1 MATVLVSGA
10 GVAGPVVAYWLR
22 RCGFRPTIV
31 ERRPA
36 LGLGDGGHAVDLFGA
51 AVEVIE
57 RMGLLDAVHAAR
69 TRTVALSLIRP
80 GRRPVDVDMSALVTG
95 VSSRHVE
102 ILRGDLVNVLH
113 GATRDDVEYMFGDA
127 VTGLTDS
134 EGGVEVTFAHGP
146 PRRFDLVVGADG
158 LHSGIR
164 RLVFGNVPEHFLGG
178 YLGVFTVPYEI
189 RPRGRMLGYSA
200 VDRTVGVY
208 EVGGDG
214 RARALF
220 MFRSADELDYDHR
233 DSARQR
239 QLLRTAFA
247 GLGWD
252 VPRLLEAL
260 DTADD
265 FYFDAISQIR
275 MPSWS
280 RGRVTLVGDAGYCPG
295 PAVENASPGVG
306 DPARA
311 PAAQLAAPAA
321 AARAH
326 LLRGWARQDAR
337 QRRPDRHAADPVGAL
352 SARPFSGHAPRP
364 PPPRRSRPSAPPAGW
379 AAAGSAPPARP
390 AAGRQRAWPPSCPLH
405 CPS

>member
-1 MATVLVSGA
+1 
-10 GVAGPVVAYWLR
+10 
-22 RCGFRPTIV
+22 
-31 ERRPA
+31 
-36 LGLGDGGHAVDLFGA
+36 
-51 AVEVIE
+51 
-57 RMGLLDAVHAAR
+57 
-69 TRTVALSLIRP
+69 
-80 GRRPVDVDMSALVTG
+80 
-95 VSSRHVE
+95 
-102 ILRGDLVNVLH
+102 
-113 GATRDDVEYMFGDA
+113 
-127 VTGLTDS
+127 
-134 EGGVEVTFAHGP
+134 VEVTFAHGP
-146 PRRFDLVVGADG
+146 PRMFDLVVGADG

-164 RLVFGNVPEHFLGG
+164 RLVFRNVPEHFLGG

>member
-364 PPPRRSRPSAPPAGW
+364 PPPRRSRPSAPPAGL